1 MNQGPCLLS
10 FLTRYCI
17 CLSTYFWPC
26 WLFIAALG
34 LSLVATPGF
43 SAQAPHYVTS
53 LSFSSHSVRAQEL

>member
-10 FLTRYCI
+10 FLTRCCI
-17 CLSTYFWPC
+17 CLSTYLWLC

-43 SAQAPHYVTS
+43 SAQASRHVAS
-53 LSFSSHSVRAQEL
+53 LGFSSHSVQAQEL